1 MWIVLTLACAL
12 SQSLW
17 MALSKRRLQT
27 LTPLQFMLF
36 FRIPV
41 VFALAPPF
49 FMAERVELP
58 ARFWGLV
65 LLAGAVECVR
75 LLSFAYGT
83 RHDYYAT
90 YTLKNTAP
98 VFVLLLAPSM
108 LGEGLTWVVYCGVA
122 CVVTGAFVYYHTGR
136 FRVAGMVAGVSQ
148 GLVTVLCKLGLDMA
162 RPQVFPVLMYGAS
175 TLMLLAME
183 SFRSGLG
190 STARTFRSEAK
201 NTLPLS
207 VLNIVAAYTYMYALY
222 LAPATHFTILFRTS
236 LVFGFLLSFFVLKE
250 HEGWRPKLAGAAFI
264 VFGSILIALHGG

>member
-36 FRIPV
+36 FRVPV

-49 FMAERVELP
+49 FMAKRVELP
-58 ARFWGLV
+58 ALFWGIV
-65 LLAGAVECVR
+65 LLAAAVECVR

-90 YTLKNTAP
+90 YALKNTSP
-98 VFVLLLAPSM
+98 VFVLLLAPCM
-108 LGEGLTWVVYCGVA
+108 LGESLTWVVWCGVL

-136 FRVAGMVAGVSQ
+136 FLVAGIVAGVSQ
-148 GLVTVLCKLGLDMA
+148 GVVTTLCKLGLSLA
-162 RPQVFPVLMYGAS
+162 GPQVFPVLIYGAS

-190 STARTFRSEAK
+190 STTRTFRSEAR

-207 VLNIVAAYTYMYALY
+207 ALNVVAAYTYMHALF
-222 LAPATHFTILFRTS
+222 LAPATHFAILFRTS
-236 LVFGFLLSFFVLKE
+236 LIFGFLLSFFVLKE
-250 HEGWRPKLAGAAFI
+250 HEGWRPKLLGAAFI
-264 VFGSILIALHGG
+264 LLGSVLIAVHGS